1 MQLIAVVISVEPIRI
16 YLIHWF
22 WIGSSLINAANVE
35 NIIIYTPS
43 FRMLFM
49 LFVTAT
55 SMASRLITGYFTASL
70 LIETVFFLLF
80 ISDKNIIINP
90 TATGRYVSKIISSGN
105 LLYLRHESETYDITN
120 DGLDILQNVNNR

>member
-70 LIETVFFLLF
+70 LIAMVFFLFF

-90 TATGRYVSKIISSGN
+90 TATGRYVSKNISSGN
-105 LLYLRHESETYDITN
+105 LLYLRQESEMYDITN